1 MSPDASADAA
11 VVFPSDRTEDSS
23 GDDLLVDV
31 GVLGTVVRIRTVD
44 TDFTALVRRAWH
56 LALAPGT
63 GREVPEDRTI
73 TMTDVEVL
81 GSDAPSERRSRAM
94 VALTQRV
101 TFTALRARAGQAV
114 FFHAGGICDPR
125 TGAAFVYVAPGGTG
139 KTTLTRS
146 IGPGLGYLSDE
157 TVAVRADGSVMPY
170 LKPLSIRRG
179 GDVTL
184 KDEVAPG
191 ELGLRAPA
199 ASPWIAGLVIL
210 RRQDGARLERKAVT
224 TLDAIAA
231 LSPETSALAALDHPF
246 RRLADVLE
254 RAGGLEIVTYSEA
267 DQLRSLVDEVLRRTR

>member
-44 TDFTALVRRAWH
+44 TDSTAWVRRAWH
-56 LALAPGT
+56 LALAP
-63 GREVPEDRTI
+63 RRDIEVPEDRTI
-73 TMTDVEVL
+73 TMTDVQVL
-81 GSDAPSERRSRAM
+81 GSAVPSERRSRAM

-101 TFTALRARAGQAV
+101 TYAALRAQAGTRRLLPRGRHLRPENRCGLRLRRPGWNRQDDADADPRAAGWV
-114 FFHAGGICDPR
+114 TSPTRRSRSERTGRSCPISNPSPSGAGGRHPEGRGRSRRAR
-125 TGAAFVYVAPGGTG
+125 TARP
-139 KTTLTRS
+139 
-146 IGPGLGYLSDE
+146 
-157 TVAVRADGSVMPY
+157 DG
-170 LKPLSIRRG
+170 
-179 GDVTL
+179 
-184 KDEVAPG
+184 
-191 ELGLRAPA
+191 
-199 ASPWIAGLVIL
+199 SPWIAGLVIL
-210 RRQDGARLERKAVT
+210 RRQDGARLERRAVA

-231 LSPETSALAALDHPF
+231 LSPETSALAALDRPL